1 MFQAILKHF
10 TGITLLVKVE
20 DDLALYNQSKVNIG
34 TGTEEIIQN
43 VACMYQLP

>member
-34 TGTEEIIQN
+34 TETEEIIQN